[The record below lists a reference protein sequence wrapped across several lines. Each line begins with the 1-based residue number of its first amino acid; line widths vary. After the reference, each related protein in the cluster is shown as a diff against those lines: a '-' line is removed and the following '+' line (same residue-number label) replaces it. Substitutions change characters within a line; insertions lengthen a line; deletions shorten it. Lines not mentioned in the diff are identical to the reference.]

1 MTVVDFIMSEQRV
14 WEGLYGSRWMYQKM
28 KYRGIHTRKEE
39 TKLLLM
45 ILGPEG
51 ALS

>member
-1 MTVVDFIMSEQRV
+1 
-14 WEGLYGSRWMYQKM
+14 M

-51 ALS
+51 ALSWYLGLLKQNRNKH